1 MSRVIVRT
9 VLVGLL
15 SFSLNACAESKS
27 PASAVTGDSPQ
38 VSLGGQHLTLINVEG
53 KCTLLKPDGARLA
66 TELAWPCQFS
76 QDRGGQARVETFKSS
91 PIVLLTHDERAAE
104 SSIDCEQTAQAV
116 RLRSGVLETSSVN
129 RAGMCT
135 RGHDQKLFT
144 AMFNW

>member
-9 VLVGLL
+9 VLLGLL

-27 PASAVTGDSPQ
+27 STSVVTGDSAQ
-38 VSLGGQHLTLINVEG
+38 VSLGGQNLTLINVEG

-66 TELAWPCQFS
+66 TDLAWPCQFS
-76 QDRGGQARVETFKSS
+76 QDRNGQARVETFESS
-91 PIVLLTHDERAAE
+91 PIVLLTHDERGTE
-104 SSIDCEQTAQAV
+104 SSIDCQQTAQAL
-116 RLRSGVLETSSVN
+116 RLRNGVFETSSVN

-144 AMFNW
+144 AMFDW